1 MEELR
6 SNVCSNEGEK
16 TTTCTYVLKKPTLV
30 TRGGLRGCTCAG
42 TDERKTPQHAGWLD
56 CLFSEAME
64 VAFGHG
70 LAHSSTL
77 FESLR
82 GLQTASSDLR
92 EAYQSASAERARVSA
107 GGGVRVSWR
116 GHLPQWAAVLLCVFI
131 FLVFAVKLVS

>member
-6 SNVCSNEGEK
+6 SNVCSNEDEDDYV
-16 TTTCTYVLKKPTLV
+16 YVLKKPTLV

-42 TDERKTPQHAGWLD
+42 TDKRKTPQHAGGRD
-56 CLFSEAME
+56 RLFSEAME

-92 EAYQSASAERARVSA
+92 EAYQSTSAERARVSA
-107 GGGVRVSWR
+107 GGVRVSWR
-116 GHLPQWAAVLLCVFI
+116 GYLPPWAAVWCVFI
-131 FLVFAVKLVS
+131 FLAFAVKPVY